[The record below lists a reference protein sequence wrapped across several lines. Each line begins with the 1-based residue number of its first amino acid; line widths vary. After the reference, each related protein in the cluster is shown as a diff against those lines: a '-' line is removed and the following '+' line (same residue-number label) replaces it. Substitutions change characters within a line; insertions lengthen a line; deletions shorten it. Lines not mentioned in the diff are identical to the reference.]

1 MHSNNHNW
9 VHLEDRPG
17 VSVKHLGYF
26 NDVGPN
32 IKLLKLDPGA
42 IVPMNQVEFQ
52 QVRFVLEGAI
62 VYEGRKY
69 DAVSSMYFPANQTYP
84 AIASESGAVLF
95 IVQIAWT
102 DKKPLPFCVI

>member
-1 MHSNNHNW
+1 
-9 VHLEDRPG
+9 
-17 VSVKHLGYF
+17 
-26 NDVGPN
+26 
-32 IKLLKLDPGA
+32 
-42 IVPMNQVEFQ
+42 
-52 QVRFVLEGAI
+52 VLEGAI